1 MDKKTETEKE
11 KSMTLD
17 DIPFDAFFSGSKTEE
32 EPTYENVSEYERP
45 PDPKFYE
52 MPPKVEFKE
61 EPIPKDG
68 ELKSLYSSNPNTKK
82 SATYFDSLPRYF
94 FSGFLIRFFA
104 FTVDMMIVGSLS
116 TMVFSPLSVFLPLG
130 EAGRKF
136 ISSAVCA
143 IYFFSLTFFT
153 NGQTLGKMIFGLRV
167 IEADGK
173 RLRLSTVVIREVFG
187 RLAMISTLSVWLIYL
202 PAIFTRKKQH
212 FFDIL
217 CDTSVVVENYL
228 FAVEDYGKGVL

>member
-1 MDKKTETEKE
+1 MDRKTETEKE

-17 DIPFDAFFSGSKTEE
+17 DIPFDAFFSGNKTEE
-32 EPTYENVSEYERP
+32 EPTYENVSEYNRS
-45 PDPKFYE
+45 PDPNFYE
-52 MPPKVEFKE
+52 VP
-61 EPIPKDG
+61 PKDG

-136 ISSAVCA
+136 ISSAVGA

-167 IEADGK
+167 MEADGK
-173 RLRLSTVVIREVFG
+173 RLRLSTVIIREVFG

>member
-1 MDKKTETEKE
+1 MDRKTETEKE

-17 DIPFDAFFSGSKTEE
+17 DIPFDAFFSGNKTEE
-32 EPTYENVSEYERP
+32 EPTYENVSEYNRS
-45 PDPKFYE
+45 PDPNFYE
-52 MPPKVEFKE
+52 VP
-61 EPIPKDG
+61 PKDG

-167 IEADGK
+167 MEADGK